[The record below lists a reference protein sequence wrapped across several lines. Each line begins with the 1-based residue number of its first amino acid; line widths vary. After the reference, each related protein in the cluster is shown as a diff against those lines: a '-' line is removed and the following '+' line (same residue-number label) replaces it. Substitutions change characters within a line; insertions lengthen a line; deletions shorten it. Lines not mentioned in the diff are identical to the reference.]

1 LTSKHGTRWTH
12 VFTLRV
18 RTVDDSARSYCRR
31 YFLIFYLK
39 CQVTPTKMSSSTSIA
54 SSALTSGAKV
64 QPVGL
69 TVADLQTLA
78 RVIEVASLRGT
89 FRIAEYGDVKTLYDK
104 LKMSVTAEEGE
115 EQDAVPE
122 PTVTADDL
130 RAMYVLVDTISQR
143 NGFRL
148 EEFDIVKSVHDR
160 LTATLEGFS
169 GAAASDTERAIET
182 KDSE

>member
-1 LTSKHGTRWTH
+1 
-12 VFTLRV
+12 
-18 RTVDDSARSYCRR
+18 
-31 YFLIFYLK
+31 
-39 CQVTPTKMSSSTSIA
+39 MSSSSSPTS
-54 SSALTSGAKV
+54 STVTSGAEV
-64 QPVGL
+64 QAVGL

-78 RVIEVASLRGT
+78 RMIEVASLRGS

-104 LKMSVTAEEGE
+104 IKSSAEAFVAKMSVTAKEGE

-130 RAMYVLVDTISQR
+130 RAMYVLVDAISQR

-148 EEFDIVKSVHDR
+148 EEFDVVKGVHDR
-160 LTATLEGFS
+160 LSATLESFS
-169 GAAASDTERAIET
+169 GAAAASASASAATEGAIET